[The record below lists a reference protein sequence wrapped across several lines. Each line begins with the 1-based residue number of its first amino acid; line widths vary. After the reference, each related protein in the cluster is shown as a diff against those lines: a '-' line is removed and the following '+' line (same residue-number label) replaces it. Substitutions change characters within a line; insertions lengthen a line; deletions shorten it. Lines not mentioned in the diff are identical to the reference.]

1 MEFTRVFCRVYT
13 IGEKVE
19 GKWIDEDTGT
29 VEWLPAEIVT
39 LPTPFKPFFKICWL
53 KEACKDGEVFFEPL
67 WVSKEKREYASSV
80 QQQGEIRKWDGLVV
94 KKRARYTLVNFAGGT
109 LLAFDFIFLLPSP

>member
-39 LPTPFKPFFKICWL
+39 LPTPFKPLLKICWP
-53 KEACKDGEVFFEPL
+53 KEACKNGEVFFEPL

-80 QQQGEIRKWDGLVV
+80 QQQGKFGSETDWWS
-94 KKRARYTLVNFAGGT
+94 KRGQGT
-109 LLAFDFIFLLPSP
+109 HSVTFPEGRLLAFGFIFLLPSP

>member
-1 MEFTRVFCRVYT
+1 M
-13 IGEKVE
+13 
-19 GKWIDEDTGT
+19 
-29 VEWLPAEIVT
+29 EWLPAEIVT

-53 KEACKDGEVFFEPL
+53 KEPCKDGEVFFEPL

-80 QQQGEIRKWDGLVV
+80 QQQGEIRKWGGLVV

>member
-1 MEFTRVFCRVYT
+1 M
-13 IGEKVE
+13 
-19 GKWIDEDTGT
+19 
-29 VEWLPAEIVT
+29 EWLPAEIVT
-39 LPTPFKPFFKICWL
+39 FPTPFKPFFKICWL